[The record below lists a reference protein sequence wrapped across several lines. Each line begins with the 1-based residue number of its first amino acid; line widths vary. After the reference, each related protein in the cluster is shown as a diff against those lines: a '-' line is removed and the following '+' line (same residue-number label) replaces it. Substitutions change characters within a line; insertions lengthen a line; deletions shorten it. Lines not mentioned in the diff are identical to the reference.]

1 MIIFIRDYFNSEVKI
16 LLRNTGY
23 AFIAIIIL
31 FIPGLIF
38 DKYSNIFE
46 WLIFIPYLIILVH
59 LIIFIFR
66 PRIMRSLIGVGIVG
80 LVFPAFFVISG
91 GPSGFWTFGE
101 AFNKYLL
108 LWLIFSSLL
117 IIGVIRRDNFSS
129 QSRKIFSLVWSGL
142 WIAAWVSLFGD
153 ITRIFTTPIGIF
165 AIVFT
170 LQPILWFSLLPTYT
184 DENPKEN
191 K

>member
-1 MIIFIRDYFNSEVKI
+1 MEFVKKYFNSEVKT

-23 AFIAIIIL
+23 VFIAIIII
-31 FIPGLIF
+31 FILGLIF
-38 DKYSNIFE
+38 DKYLNIFQ
-46 WLIFIPYLIILVH
+46 WLYRILLLPIILVH

-66 PRIMRSLIGVGIVG
+66 PRIMRSLIGVGIIG

>member
-1 MIIFIRDYFNSEVKI
+1 MEFVKKYFNSEVKT

-23 AFIAIIIL
+23 AFIPIIII
-31 FIPGLIF
+31 FILGLIF
-38 DKYSNIFE
+38 DKYLNIFE
-46 WLIFIPYLIILVH
+46 WLIRIMYLIILVH

-66 PRIMRSLIGVGIVG
+66 PRIMRSLIGVGIIG

-170 LQPILWFSLLPTYT
+170 LQPILWFFLLPTYT
-184 DENPKEN
+184 DENSKKN

>member
-1 MIIFIRDYFNSEVKI
+1 MEFVKKYFNSEVKT

-23 AFIAIIIL
+23 VFIPIIII
-31 FIPGLIF
+31 FILGLIF
-38 DKYSNIFE
+38 DKYLNIFE
-46 WLIFIPYLIILVH
+46 WLIRIMYLIILVH

>member
-1 MIIFIRDYFNSEVKI
+1 MEFVKKYFNSEVKT

-23 AFIAIIIL
+23 AFIPIIII
-31 FIPGLIF
+31 FILGLIF
-38 DKYSNIFE
+38 DKYLNIFQ
-46 WLIFIPYLIILVH
+46 WLYRILLLPIILVH